1 MKVQLEQ
8 LLQQEERTA
17 GPVVTPAPP
26 PPRWLFA
33 VLAVG
38 VLAALVVGYLA
49 LRPKPAPELAATLDT
64 PAGKMLLVRAGA
76 FLAGQDRRQQTTP
89 DYYIDQTEVSNEA
102 YARFCR
108 DRGRPLPEGFPPD
121 RPNYPVVNIT
131 FVDAQEFARWA
142 GKRLPTA
149 LEWEKAAR
157 GTDGRLYP
165 WGNTADP
172 ARANVKGNPKLSTP
186 ELVPVDAIPEG
197 ASPAGALNMAG
208 NAWEFVDQFQTPS
221 PGALEA
227 FKTLLEP
234 PPTAT

>member
-1 MKVQLEQ
+1 
-8 LLQQEERTA
+8 
-17 GPVVTPAPP
+17 
-26 PPRWLFA
+26 
-33 VLAVG
+33 
-38 VLAALVVGYLA
+38 
-49 LRPKPAPELAATLDT
+49 
-64 PAGKMLLVRAGA
+64 
-76 FLAGQDRRQQTTP
+76 
-89 DYYIDQTEVSNEA
+89 
-102 YARFCR
+102 
-108 DRGRPLPEGFPPD
+108 
-121 RPNYPVVNIT
+121 
-131 FVDAQEFARWA
+131 VDAQEFARWA

-234 PPTAT
+234 PPTATEPWYTIRGASYLEALADNILWEFATVPARYRNVNIGFRCAKSP